1 MSDPSQYDLI
11 IIGAGPGGYV
21 AAIRSRQL
29 GLKTAV
35 IEKDRLGGVCLNI
48 GCIPSKSLIH
58 QADLYRSIPQ
68 LEYMGLNVDTSAF
81 DYAQVFKK
89 SREAADTLSRGIAYL
104 FKKNDIPVIRGTAK
118 LSGPNTV
125 SVNNET
131 YLAQNIVIASGS
143 RPRKL
148 PGFAF
153 DGKHV
158 LSSSD
163 ALMLERLPAR
173 ALIIGSGAI
182 GIEFAHVW
190 NAFGVEVH
198 VVEILD
204 RILPMED
211 EETAKVIRQ
220 SFKKRGITFY
230 VGTRAS
236 QLAEEKG
243 SLNVSLESERKKPK
257 TLSVDAVMVA
267 VGRSANTEELGLEQ
281 LGIQTDNGFIVTGDY
296 YETTMPGTYAI
307 GDVKGPPLLAHTAS
321 AEGELVI
328 EHIAGMDTP
337 KRIDPETIPSA
348 VYSEPQIGSFGYT
361 EQRVREDGIEYKK
374 AVFPYRGVGK
384 SVAVEKSEGLVKI
397 IYSPETHEIL
407 GAHIAGAEATEL
419 IHELLLAKTA
429 ELLPEDII
437 EMIHAHPT
445 LSEAIK
451 EAALTTEERAIHS

>member
-1 MSDPSQYDLI
+1 MSDTFQYDLI

-21 AAIRSRQL
+21 AAIRARQL
-29 GLKTAV
+29 GMKTAV

-58 QADLYRSIPQ
+58 QADVYRSIPQ
-68 LEYMGLNVDTSAF
+68 LEYMGLKVDTSSF
-81 DYAQVFKK
+81 NYAQVFKK

-104 FKKNDIPVIRGTAK
+104 FKKHDIPVIRGTAK
-118 LSGPNTV
+118 LTGPN
-125 SVNNET
+125 SIAVNNDT
-131 YLAQNIVIASGS
+131 YSARNIMIATGS

-163 ALMLERLPAR
+163 ALMLEQLPAR

-182 GIEFAHVW
+182 GIEFAHIW

-230 VGTRAS
+230 VSTRAS
-236 QLAEEKG
+236 QLVQEKG
-243 SLNVSLESERKKPK
+243 MLHVSLEPKGKKPK
-257 TLSVDAVMVA
+257 KLAVDAIMVA

-281 LGIQTDNGFIVTGDY
+281 QGIQTENGFIVTGDY
-296 YETTMPGTYAI
+296 YETTVPGVYAI

-328 EHIAGMDTP
+328 EHIAGTATP
-337 KRIDPETIPSA
+337 KRIAADTIPGA

-361 EQRVREDGIEYKK
+361 EQQAREEGIEYKK
-374 AVFPYRGVGK
+374 AVFPYRGAGK
-384 SVAVEKSEGLVKI
+384 SVAIEKPEGLVKI

-437 EMIHAHPT
+437 ETIHAHPT

-451 EAALTTEERAIHS
+451 EAALATEDRVIHS

>member
-1 MSDPSQYDLI
+1 MSNTSQYDLI

-21 AAIRSRQL
+21 AAIRAKQL
-29 GLKTAV
+29 GLKTVV

-58 QADLYRSIPQ
+58 QAELYRSIPH
-68 LEYMGLNVDTSAF
+68 LEQMGITVDTSSF
-81 DYAQVFKK
+81 NYSQVFKK
-89 SREAADTLSRGIAYL
+89 SRDAADTLSSGIAYL

-118 LSGPNTV
+118 IAGPGSV
-125 SVNNET
+125 IVNNEQ
-131 YLAQNIVIASGS
+131 LSAKNILIATGT

-148 PGFAF
+148 PGFSF
-153 DGKHV
+153 DEKTV
-158 LSSSD
+158 LSSTG
-163 ALMLERLPAR
+163 ALMLEKLPSR

-182 GIEFAHVW
+182 GIEFAHIW
-190 NAFGVEVH
+190 NSFGVEVH

-211 EETAKVIRQ
+211 EETAKVLRQ
-220 SFKKRGITFY
+220 SFKKRGISFY
-230 VGTRAS
+230 IGTRAS
-236 QLAEEKG
+236 QLTQEKG
-243 SLNVSLESERKKPK
+243 MLSVSLDAEGKKSK
-257 TLSVDAVMVA
+257 SISVDVVLTA

-281 LGIQTDNGFIVTGDY
+281 AGIKTNNGFIITGDY
-296 YETTMPGTYAI
+296 YETSIPGIYAI

-321 AEGELVI
+321 TEGELAV
-328 EHIAGMDTP
+328 EHIAGSKTA

-361 EQRVREDGIEYKK
+361 EQLAREEGIEYKK
-374 AVFPYRGVGK
+374 AVSPYRGAGK
-384 SVAVEKSEGLVKI
+384 SVAIEKSEGLVKI
-397 IYSPETHEIL
+397 IFSPETREIL
-407 GAHIAGAEATEL
+407 GAHIVGAEATEL

-451 EAALTTEERAIHS
+451 EAALATEERAIHS